1 VIVILQCP
9 ACQARYLLPDQ
20 AIGATGRTVRCAKCA
35 HSWFQAPSESAKA
48 VDDLKQVLDKINA
61 KPKPIPPG
69 SNLPVVRR
77 EATPLSLRLSVAAI
91 AAVAAALLILVIHPG
106 TFGLPASKGLVLA
119 DAGLTKLSV
128 NNHVVYEI
136 NGKITNATANLMA
149 VPTVRVTLLDGDNI
163 TLKTWDFANKGKTLE
178 AGKDLPFTTGN
189 LEIPST
195 KAARFSV
202 DLGNPL
208 ELALRRKP
216 E

>member
-1 VIVILQCP
+1 MILQCP